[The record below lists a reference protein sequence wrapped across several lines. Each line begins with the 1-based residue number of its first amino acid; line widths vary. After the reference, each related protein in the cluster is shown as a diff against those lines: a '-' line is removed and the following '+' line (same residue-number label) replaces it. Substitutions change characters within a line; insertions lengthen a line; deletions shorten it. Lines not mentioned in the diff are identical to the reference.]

1 MTEIR
6 VTLADDHPVVLAGIK
21 ALLQEAPEITLIG
34 EAATGTA
41 ALQMI
46 CDHLPDVAVIDISM
60 PDINGIDLATQLAKS
75 CPQVKLLAL
84 TVHEDRAYIQPLL
97 KAGAR
102 GYLLKRSAA
111 EELVRAIR
119 AIASGGTYLDPAIA
133 DRALSD
139 TARGGRSDS
148 TQFGDPDSLSQRED
162 EVLRL
167 TAQGYSN
174 KEIAG
179 RLDVSNKTVETY
191 KARAAEKLGLRT
203 RADIVRYGAS
213 HGWLTDLQGR

>member
-1 MTEIR
+1 MNEIR
-6 VTLADDHPVVLAGIK
+6 VTLADDHSVVLAGIK
-21 ALLQEAPEITLIG
+21 TLLQEAPEITLVG
-34 EAATGTA
+34 EAATGSA

-46 CDHLPDVAVIDISM
+46 RDHLPDVAVIDISM
-60 PDINGIDLATQLAKS
+60 PGLNGIELATQVAKS

-84 TVHEDRAYIQPLL
+84 TVHEDRAYVQPLL

-111 EELVRAIR
+111 EDLVRAIR
-119 AIASGGTYLDPAIA
+119 AIASGGMYLDPAIA
-133 DRALSD
+133 DRAISD
-139 TARGGRSDS
+139 TARGSRSDS
-148 TQFGDPDSLSQRED
+148 DRSGSTESLSQRED

-174 KEIAG
+174 KEIAV